1 MSRFKY
7 TYISDLTKET
17 AQSWM
22 EHKAPRLGA
31 ALAFYTIFAIT
42 PVFLIVLAIAG
53 FWFGEEAA
61 RRQLFD
67 QLQGLVGQEG
77 GEAIQAV
84 VAAAN
89 KPKTGAWATL
99 AALVTLLVGA
109 TGVFVQLQDAL
120 NTIWNVRR
128 EPGRGLRHFIKD
140 RVLSFAM
147 ILAIGFLLLVSLVI
161 NALLAALGKFM
172 SDLMPAQEI
181 LWQIVN
187 LLISLGVVTLLFA
200 LIFKVLPDVKIAWH
214 DVWVGAMITA
224 LFFNLGKLLLS
235 LYLGRSSTAS
245 AYGAAGSL
253 VIILLWV
260 YYSSQILFLGAEFTR
275 VYAVKFGSHLRPVP
289 GAQFIAVKEIKASP
303 VGERGSP
310 PP

>member
-67 QLQGLVGQEG
+67 QLQGLLGQEG

-181 LWQIVN
+181 FWQIVN
-187 LLISLGVVTLLFA
+187 LLMSLGVVTLLFA

>member
-1 MSRFKY
+1 M
-7 TYISDLTKET
+7 
-17 AQSWM
+17 
-22 EHKAPRLGA
+22 
-31 ALAFYTIFAIT
+31 
-42 PVFLIVLAIAG
+42 
-53 FWFGEEAA
+53 
-61 RRQLFD
+61 
-67 QLQGLVGQEG
+67 
-77 GEAIQAV
+77 
-84 VAAAN
+84 
-89 KPKTGAWATL
+89 
-99 AALVTLLVGA
+99 TLLVGA

-120 NTIWNVRR
+120 NTIWDVRR

-181 LWQIVN
+181 FWQIVN
-187 LLISLGVVTLLFA
+187 LLMSLGVVTLLFA

>member
-67 QLQGLVGQEG
+67 QLQGLLGQEG

-181 LWQIVN
+181 LWQFVN

>member
-17 AQSWM
+17 ARSWM

-67 QLQGLVGQEG
+67 QLQGLLGQEG

-140 RVLSFAM
+140 RV
-147 ILAIGFLLLVSLVI
+147 
-161 NALLAALGKFM
+161 
-172 SDLMPAQEI
+172 
-181 LWQIVN
+181 
-187 LLISLGVVTLLFA
+187 
-200 LIFKVLPDVKIAWH
+200 
-214 DVWVGAMITA
+214 
-224 LFFNLGKLLLS
+224 
-235 LYLGRSSTAS
+235 
-245 AYGAAGSL
+245 
-253 VIILLWV
+253 
-260 YYSSQILFLGAEFTR
+260 
-275 VYAVKFGSHLRPVP
+275 
-289 GAQFIAVKEIKASP
+289 
-303 VGERGSP
+303 
-310 PP
+310 

>member
-1 MSRFKY
+1 
-7 TYISDLTKET
+7 
-17 AQSWM
+17 M

-67 QLQGLVGQEG
+67 QLQGLLGQEG

-99 AALVTLLVGA
+99 AALGTLLVGA

-181 LWQIVN
+181 FWQIVN
-187 LLISLGVVTLLFA
+187 LLMSLGVVTLLVA

-260 YYSSQILFLGAEFTR
+260 YYSSQILFL
-275 VYAVKFGSHLRPVP
+275 
-289 GAQFIAVKEIKASP
+289 
-303 VGERGSP
+303 
-310 PP
+310 